1 MIRNKNM
8 SNKSK
13 VSIKK
18 ATKVDLK
25 SKIHAELDYWA
36 KRIEKSKQWV
46 IGVVKGQTFNYLYLQ
61 YYVFGAI

>member
-1 MIRNKNM
+1 MNIFLKKAKVVIKEEEKMIRNKNM

-36 KRIEKSKQWV
+36 KRIEKSK
-46 IGVVKGQTFNYLYLQ
+46 
-61 YYVFGAI
+61 

>member
-8 SNKSK
+8 SNKNK

-25 SKIHAELDYWA
+25 SKIHEELDYWA
-36 KRIEKSKQWV
+36 KRIQKSK
-46 IGVVKGQTFNYLYLQ
+46 
-61 YYVFGAI
+61 

>member
-1 MIRNKNM
+1 VNIFLKKAKVVIKEEEKMIRNKNM

-36 KRIEKSKQWV
+36 KRIEKSK
-46 IGVVKGQTFNYLYLQ
+46 
-61 YYVFGAI
+61 